1 MALKSITPAQV
12 EEVIGL
18 LERLSDARKARA
30 AEGQTQSSEEIIHDP
45 LRRELADYLYGL
57 SDDARGEL
65 IALMLIGRGDVEHA
79 YERAL
84 ETSSK
89 YVNPD
94 DQVTYLLTK
103 TVRLSEYLRIGMDA
117 VSRD

>member
-18 LERLSDARKARA
+18 LDRLSDARKARA

-45 LRRELADYLYGL
+45 LRRELADCLYALG
-57 SDDARGEL
+57 DEARGEL
-65 IALMLIGRGDVEHA
+65 IALMLVGRGDVEHA

-84 ETSSK
+84 ETCSK
-89 YVNPD
+89 YVSAD

-117 VSRD
+117 VSRN